1 MGFRTGVRFSS
12 GPLENGIVCC
22 ESDIQCRYFMVG
34 CRSATNGKRFA
45 MFNNDGLN
53 LCLMNG
59 YYDELYPEK
68 KETKGEIYPEY
79 DDMVGIANAA
89 NSRKVFI
96 NLGVDDLDKEY
107 QRIVELGIG
116 KNLTSIRYLN
126 VFSPYWYFT
135 FMDPDGNPIEITG
148 EHKE

>member
-1 MGFRTGVRFSS
+1 MEKV
-12 GPLENGIVCC
+12 
-22 ESDIQCRYFMVG
+22 VG
-34 CRSATNGKRFA
+34 LYEKEER
-45 MFNNDGLN
+45 
-53 LCLMNG
+53 

-79 DDMVGIANAA
+79 DDMVGIANDV

-116 KNLTSIRYLN
+116 KNLTPIRYLN

-148 EHKE
+148 AHKE

>member
-1 MGFRTGVRFSS
+1 
-12 GPLENGIVCC
+12 
-22 ESDIQCRYFMVG
+22 
-34 CRSATNGKRFA
+34 

-79 DDMVGIANAA
+79 DDMVGIANDV

-96 NLGVDDLDKEY
+96 KLQEHIRNKNY
-107 QRIVELGIG
+107 QYVKYDNFRCKTAVMCIWWLYIG
-116 KNLTSIRYLN
+116 DYIYIDITNH
-126 VFSPYWYFT
+126 YFDC
-135 FMDPDGNPIEITG
+135 F
-148 EHKE
+148 

>member
-1 MGFRTGVRFSS
+1 MKYSS
-12 GPLENGIVCC
+12 IYLVVKDFDKSLDFYEKLLEMKV
-22 ESDIQCRYFMVG
+22 
-34 CRSATNGKRFA
+34 SATNGKRFA

-96 NLGVDDLDKEY
+96 NLGVDDLDKEH

-116 KNLTSIRYLN
+116 KNLTPIRYLN